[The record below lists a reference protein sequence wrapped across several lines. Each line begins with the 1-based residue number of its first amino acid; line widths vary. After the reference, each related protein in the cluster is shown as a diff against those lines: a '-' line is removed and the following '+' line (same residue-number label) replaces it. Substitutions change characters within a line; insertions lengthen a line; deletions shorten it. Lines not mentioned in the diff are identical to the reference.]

1 LLDSSE
7 HLRLRCRMTRRRLPV
22 TAPSGAIR
30 KKAPIVTSIHAS
42 CIVKSIPEKR
52 IASIDPRA
60 IAERPGT
67 SAIQGGIPFNVEA
80 RHK

>member
-1 LLDSSE
+1 
-7 HLRLRCRMTRRRLPV
+7 MTRRRLPV